1 MNKPYILNHIPC
13 SKIFKGIGIAFVL
26 TFVMCLIGYLLLEL
40 FIYFDHHINTMKNRL
55 VLRGRGNIFMGLW
68 FLHSCYCVICEFIPK
83 NRRRLYRL
91 GYLYSLIV
99 WILIPFTS
107 NGHPATHGVIFRLSA
122 FSIPFVILTRGIT
135 ERLIVKEKFIQAILN
150 WKIVYLFWTISFIV
164 LFVVQVT
171 TNLTVILKIYWWTL
185 GIATTLV
192 GLYFFYNKQW
202 INGLLYFCLFL
213 FPMIAFK
220 LGMLVKELL
229 IYGQL
234 K

>member
-1 MNKPYILNHIPC
+1 MNDAKGYMI
-13 SKIFKGIGIAFVL
+13 KIIKGIGMAFILTLIAI
-26 TFVMCLIGYLLLEL
+26 TIGYLLFEL
-40 FIYFDHHINTMKNRL
+40 AIYWDHHSAVMRNRIGYVSNIKSFMAL
-55 VLRGRGNIFMGLW
+55 VFI
-68 FLHSCYCVICEFIPK
+68 HSCYCITYEFISRGK
-83 NRRRLYRL
+83 KWIYRL
-91 GYLYSLIV
+91 WYLYPLIV
-99 WILIPFTS
+99 FVFIILLRIDESTY
-107 NGHPATHGVIFRLSA
+107 GMMLRLSA
-122 FSIPFVILTRGIT
+122 FSIPFVIVTRGIT

-150 WKIVYLFWTISFIV
+150 WKIVYLVWAISFIV
-164 LFVVQVT
+164 LFIVQIT
-171 TNLTVILKIYWWTL
+171 ANLTTILKIYWWTL

-192 GLYFFYNKQW
+192 GLYFFTNKQW